1 MKVANYPTF
10 REKGVTL
17 VSLLVASLIGIFLVA
32 TVIKVYLDSKE
43 SFQMRDLVAEVSEN
57 ERFAIEE
64 MRRVLIMAGRD
75 ILAMEDEQ
83 PTRRPF
89 PPVETSPDAGTGIV
103 DGGTSGS
110 DVIAVRYRKGPSCGQ
125 YLDIDIACR
134 PAEVRF
140 MVQDGDLVC
149 AQTTYIDTS
158 ETGSNNCSS
167 TPTTT
172 TRTLI
177 SGVHR
182 LKALYGV
189 DDDADGFANRYLTA
203 SQIEDDTLVTPPQGG
218 ASPWSRVVS
227 IRFALLLGSERELP
241 ARYRQENEQNLE
253 MFGLPIE
260 APDDAHLYRVI
271 TSTLAFRNLN
281 PIIQRQ

>member
-1 MKVANYPTF
+1 MMVMEHNAL
-10 REKGVTL
+10 RERGVTL
-17 VSLLVASLIGIFLVA
+17 VSLLIATLIGIFLVA

-43 SFQMRDLVAEVSEN
+43 SFRMRDLVAEVSEN

-75 ILAMEDEQ
+75 ILAMEDQ
-83 PTRRPF
+83 QADRRPF
-89 PPVETSPDAGTGIV
+89 PPVETTANAGTGIV
-103 DGGTSGS
+103 DGGTDDS
-110 DVIAVRYRKGPSCGQ
+110 DVIAVRYRRGPSCGG

-149 AQTTYIDTS
+149 AQTTYLDPNGSSCSTS
-158 ETGSNNCSS
+158 
-167 TPTTT
+167 PTTT

-203 SQIEDDTLVTPPQGG
+203 SQVEDDSLVSVPTGG

-227 IRFALLLGSERELP
+227 IRFALLLSSESELP
-241 ARYRQENEQNLE
+241 ARYRQENEPNLE
-253 MFGLPIE
+253 MFGLEIDP
-260 APDDAHLYRVI
+260 PDDAHLYRVV
-271 TSTLAFRNLN
+271 TGTLAFRNLN

>member
-1 MKVANYPTF
+1 MMVMEHNAL
-10 REKGVTL
+10 RERGVTL
-17 VSLLVASLIGIFLVA
+17 VSLLIATLIGIFLVA

-43 SFQMRDLVAEVSEN
+43 SFRMRDLVAEVSEN

-75 ILAMEDEQ
+75 ILAMEDQ
-83 PTRRPF
+83 QADRRPF
-89 PPVETSPDAGTGIV
+89 PPVETTANAGTGIV
-103 DGGTSGS
+103 DGGTDDS
-110 DVIAVRYRKGPSCGQ
+110 DVIAVRYRRGPSCGG

-149 AQTTYIDTS
+149 AQTTYLDPN
-158 ETGSNNCSS
+158 GSSCSAS
-167 TPTTT
+167 PTTT

-203 SQIEDDTLVTPPQGG
+203 SQVEDDSLVSVPTGG

-227 IRFALLLGSERELP
+227 IRFALLLSSESELP
-241 ARYRQENEQNLE
+241 ARYRQENEPNLE
-253 MFGLPIE
+253 MFGLEIDP
-260 APDDAHLYRVI
+260 PDDAHLYRVV
-271 TSTLAFRNLN
+271 TGTLAFRNLN

>member
-1 MKVANYPTF
+1 MMSAMQRGNF
-10 REKGVTL
+10 RQTGVTL
-17 VSLLVASLIGIFLVA
+17 LSLLIATAIGIFLVA

-43 SFQMRDLVAEVSEN
+43 SFQMRDVVAEVAEN

-64 MRRVLIMAGRD
+64 MRRTLIMAGRK
-75 ILAMEDEQ
+75 ILALEDQQ
-83 PTRRPF
+83 PSRRPF
-89 PPVETSPDAGTGIV
+89 PPVQTDANAGTGIV
-103 DGGTSGS
+103 DGGNGGS
-110 DVIAVRYRKGPSCGQ
+110 DIIAVRYRKGPSCGE
-125 YLDIDIACR
+125 YLNIDTACR
-134 PAEVRF
+134 PAEIRF
-140 MVQDGDLVC
+140 MIKDGKLVC
-149 AQTTYIDTS
+149 AQTTYLDT
-158 ETGSNNCSS
+158 GGACSN

-177 SGVHR
+177 SGAYR

-203 SQIEDDTLVTPPQGG
+203 SQIEDDTLVSLPTGG

-227 IRFALLLGSERELP
+227 MRFALLLGSENELP
-241 ARYRQENEQNLE
+241 KKFQ
-253 MFGLPIE
+253 
-260 APDDAHLYRVI
+260 PDDAHTLNMFGLEIEPPDNAHLYKVV